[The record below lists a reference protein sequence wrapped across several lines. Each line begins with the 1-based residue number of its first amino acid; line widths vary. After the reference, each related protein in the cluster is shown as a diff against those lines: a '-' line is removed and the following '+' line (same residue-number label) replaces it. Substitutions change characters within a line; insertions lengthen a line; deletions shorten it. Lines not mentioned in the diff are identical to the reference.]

1 MSPSTSPDGLNKQ
14 DRGTLE
20 WDTELNNNFDKIQT
34 ALTARSLTSHGHSG
48 MALKPAVNDAILYV
62 SPDGD
67 DDDDGLSWGEAKL
80 TILSAYDALP
90 SSGGTIYL
98 GGAGVAVG
106 GAVANQGL
114 WLIGPNDPSFA
125 SPPTGWR
132 QQKRLRVVG
141 VGVGSNASNSLGGPA
156 VAIDGGSGSDLAKP
170 ALWLSGT
177 NQPIRL
183 ENLHFRYPA
192 VAIRMGVNHDRTDR
206 TVNTSGVYMD
216 NVSTELNQVAG
227 NGPGIDVGYLF
238 WWTARNCVFGA
249 NGAEAVNTDQR
260 AAILSKPEAGGP
272 SGGLYLLDNCV
283 FNTGNFRYYCGITSW
298 NFHVR
303 NLTFEGDFVNPLP
316 HPIHIIDASNYG
328 NAIVENIIVADAP
341 GSGATVQVDGAS
353 GQILSPD
360 AVFVRSASPVEG
372 TAWVDAPYPNSV
384 SALTKSPAGARQV
397 GIQAG
402 RISGRHDSAR
412 RGFGPVAARFTNLA
426 PQDVSTW
433 AAKGGTATV
442 TTGKTAPDGTSN
454 AAELSHASTVGNK
467 QIYRAN
473 IGTPSVGEWVIAGG
487 WVRAADAA
495 GPVDGVMAIEFVNTN
510 VKFELNNNNSIFLNQ
525 PVRGDGHWEWVSVA
539 SEISI
544 TGATELMLSL
554 FGEVGKPMEFYAPV
568 LLRIGAG
575 LLSDSEVL
583 ELQQHLQSY
592 PDGAPVGHISTL
604 RGQKLITHGGLGVGN
619 AATVTGSL
627 PTPTRKMEVFD
638 AAGASLGYVP
648 IYPSIT

>member
-1 MSPSTSPDGLNKQ
+1 LAHHNDVHAVVNSAAGKPVTATG
-14 DRGTLE
+14 
-20 WDTELNNNFDKIQT
+20 IQYVHPT
-34 ALTARSLTSHGHSG
+34 G
-48 MALKPAVNDAILYV
+48 NDAN
-62 SPDGD
+62 DGF
-67 DDDDGLSWGEAKL
+67 SWGSAKL
-80 TILSAYDALP
+80 TILSAFDALP
-90 SSGGTIYL
+90 ASGGTIYL

-106 GAVANQGL
+106 GAVASQGL
-114 WLIGPNDPSFA
+114 WFIGPNDPSFA

-141 VGVGSNASNSLGGPA
+141 TGIGSNASNSLGGPA

-192 VAIRMGVNHDRTDR
+192 VAIRMGVNPAQTDR
-206 TVNTSGVYMD
+206 GINTSGVYMD
-216 NVSTELNQVAG
+216 NVSTELNQIAG

-249 NGAEAVNTDQR
+249 NGAEAVNTDKR
-260 AAILSKPEAGGP
+260 AAILSKPQAAGP
-272 SGGLYLLDNCV
+272 SGGLYLFDNCV

-372 TAWVDAPYPNSV
+372 TAWVDAPYPNGV

-412 RGFGPVAARFTNLA
+412 RSFGPAVARFTNLA
-426 PQDVSTW
+426 PQDVTTW
-433 AAKGGTATV
+433 AAKTGTATV
-442 TTGKTAPDGTSN
+442 TTGKAAPDGSTN

-467 QIYRAN
+467 QIYRVN
-473 IGTPSVGEWVIAGG
+473 IGTPTVGEWLIAGG
-487 WVRAADAA
+487 WARAANVAN
-495 GPVDGVMAIEFVNTN
+495 GPVDGVMSLEFVNTS
-510 VKFELNNNNSIFLNQ
+510 VKFQLNNSNSLFLQ
-525 PVRGDGHWEWVSVA
+525 HPIKGDGHWEWLSVA
-539 SEISI
+539 SKISV
-544 TGATELMLSL
+544 TGSTELMMSL
-554 FGEVGKPMEFYAPV
+554 FCDVGKPMEFYAPI
-568 LLRIGAG
+568 LLRIGNNV
-575 LLSDSEVL
+575 LSDSEAL

-592 PDGAPVGHISTL
+592 PDGAPVGHVSTL

-619 AATVTGSL
+619 SAAATTLGSVT
-627 PTPTRKMEVFD
+627 KKIEVFD
-638 AAGASLGYVP
+638 AAGVSLGFVP
-648 IYPSIT
+648 VYGSIT